1 MGRHSGQEPSATR
14 GQFISE
20 PMISGLYPIGPVVA
34 ASVRARAR
42 AAERFAALQRDLAL
56 SRAREEAAAAAV
68 AVAEPTPATGEAVA
82 VVEPTPVTAEAASVV
97 DSSERKNDKPE
108 RKRRGARTG

>member
-56 SRAREEAAAAAV
+56 SRAREEAAAAV
-68 AVAEPTPATGEAVA
+68 V
-82 VVEPTPVTAEAASVV
+82 VVEPTPVTAEAEAASVV
-97 DSSERKNDKPE
+97 DPSERKNDKPE

>member
-1 MGRHSGQEPSATR
+1 MGRHSGQEPSAAHDW
-14 GQFISE
+14 FISE

-56 SRAREEAAAAAV
+56 SRAREEAAAL
-68 AVAEPTPATGEAVA
+68 AVA

>member
-56 SRAREEAAAAAV
+56 SRAREEAAAA
-68 AVAEPTPATGEAVA
+68 VA
-82 VVEPTPVTAEAASVV
+82 VVEPTPATVEAEAVVEPTPATVAASVV
-97 DSSERKNDKPE
+97 DPSERKNDKPE